1 MDLVSVLERAEI
13 VRSLRT
19 RALAEA
25 SRRATLIDARLY
37 VIFDHL
43 RAHPMIRKE
52 ADALIERQCDGY
64 LRQLVDEDRE
74 RRVASPEE
82 IFDGEAADVLEDVA
96 TDAFYDELS
105 ALETGSVAR
114 VEPEARKRLSAT
126 GVEADEALVRRFAYE
141 LARTRLIALK
151 HINRER
157 KADAE
162 LEQRPELPQV
172 TSSFQATT
180 RTDEA
185 PPGRML
191 SEVIRLYI
199 EDHEGKTWSPRTA
212 QMTKSELARFLE
224 IVGDKPINRATK
236 DDVRSYRATLEK
248 LPAHMGTKYK
258 SMSVTEVLATHPEP
272 GLKPE
277 TIRKFISYVIGLF
290 NHALKMEWV
299 EKSPA
304 AGMRPQR
311 SKRRAQEERDAF
323 TEVDLS
329 TLFGADY
336 VRKTI
341 AKGRPDRF
349 WIPLVM
355 LHTGAR
361 LEEIAQLEVADV
373 VEVEGISSLQIT
385 TRSDDEESEK
395 QLKTPESVRTVPIHS
410 FLLELGFLD
419 YVDSISAAGH
429 RRLWPKLEKGRAAQR
444 DGDAISKWFGRW
456 KRERGIT
463 SKKKVLYSTRHT
475 VVTALKHE
483 HDVKDSSIAE
493 LVGHV
498 VEGMTMGRYGK
509 KLDLPRLREVVEKLD
524 FSGSLA
530 ELEAEMV
537 KRW

>member
-1 MDLVSVLERAEI
+1 MDLVPVLARAEI

-19 RALAEA
+19 RALPEA
-25 SRRATLIDARLY
+25 RRRATLIDARLY

-43 RAHPMIRKE
+43 RTQPMNREE
-52 ADALIERQCDGY
+52 ADALIECLCDEY
-64 LRQLVDEDRE
+64 LRKLVGEDRQ
-74 RRVASPEE
+74 RRAESPEDV
-82 IFDGEAADVLEDVA
+82 FDGESADLLEDVA
-96 TDAFYDELS
+96 SDVFYGELN
-105 ALETGSVAR
+105 ALESGSVSHA
-114 VEPEARKRLSAT
+114 EPEARERLAAI
-126 GVEADEALVRRFAYE
+126 GVEADDALVRRLAYE
-141 LARTRLIALK
+141 LARTRLLALK

-157 KADAE
+157 QADVE
-162 LEQRPELPQV
+162 LEPRPELPLPAAPV
-172 TSSFQATT
+172 QAAA
-180 RTDEA
+180 RTDA
-185 PPGRML
+185 PPPGRML

-224 IVGDKPINRATK
+224 IVGDKPVNRVTK

-258 SMSVTEVLATHPEP
+258 DMSVTDVLATNPEP

-277 TIRKFISYVIGLF
+277 TLRKFISYVIGLF
-290 NHALKMEWV
+290 NHAVKMEWL
-299 EKSPA
+299 EKNPA
-304 AGMRPQR
+304 AGMRPPR
-311 SKRRAQEERDAF
+311 SKRGAQEERDAF
-323 TEVDLS
+323 SEADLS

-349 WIPLVM
+349 WIPLIM

-361 LEEIAQLEVADV
+361 LEEVAQLEVVDV
-373 VEVEGISSLQIT
+373 VEVEGIPSFQIT

-395 QLKTPESVRTVPIHS
+395 QLKTEQSLRAVPIHS
-410 FLLELGFLD
+410 FLLNLGFLD
-419 YVDSISAAGH
+419 YVDGISGAGH
-429 RRLWPKLEKGRAAQR
+429 RRLWPMLEKGRAAQR
-444 DGDAISKWFGRW
+444 YGDAISKWFGRW

-475 VVTALKHE
+475 VITALKHQ
-483 HDVKDSSIAE
+483 HDVKDSSISE

-509 KLDLPRLREVVEKLD
+509 KLDVPRLREVVEKLD
-524 FSGSLA
+524 FSGTLA
-530 ELEAEMV
+530 ALVAEMSQD
-537 KRW
+537 R